1 MSKFYS
7 RVGDEIENPAAM
19 EYASDV
25 AKVYTVTLP
34 NGKTQKFE
42 ECKNGQVCYAGTCK
56 VADKFFTGLEQ
67 VKAMGGKVEV
77 ETI

>member
-1 MSKFYS
+1 MTHDN
-7 RVGDEIENPAAM
+7 RGRLTVNTDGNWRL
-19 EYASDV
+19 
-25 AKVYTVTLP
+25 YTNTLP

-42 ECKNGQVCYAGTCK
+42 ECKNGHVCYAGTCK
-56 VADKFFTGLEQ
+56 VADKFFAGLEQ

>member
-1 MSKFYS
+1 
-7 RVGDEIENPAAM
+7 M

-56 VADKFFTGLEQ
+56 VADKFFAGIEQ
-67 VKAMGGKVEV
+67 VKAIGGKVEV